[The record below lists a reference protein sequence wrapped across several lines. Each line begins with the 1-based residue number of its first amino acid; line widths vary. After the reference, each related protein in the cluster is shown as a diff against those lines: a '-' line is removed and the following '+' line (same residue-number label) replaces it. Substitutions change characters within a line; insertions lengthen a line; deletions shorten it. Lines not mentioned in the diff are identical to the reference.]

1 VAARWVLGGLACLVA
16 AVGIAQEL
24 PRLLETVEVRV
35 VNVDVVVS
43 DADGRPVRG
52 LERGDFELLV
62 NGRPV
67 EVEYFNSV
75 VDGLEAGSEAEE
87 ASSAALPYLAIVFD
101 GRSMRPARA
110 RRAIEKLSDR
120 LGDLLES
127 TRAIMVI
134 RQGTSLVV
142 EQPMTRDRLQLFDAL
157 DRLVAHRMPA
167 LDVGDRQLLLRQLEG
182 SGAPRVLRAT
192 ESDLETRPEDQVAV
206 QQAHQLL
213 RQIRI
218 QAGMERHAAEE
229 SSRQLRLLARSMAG
243 LPGRKAI
250 LLLGK
255 GIERQPAEALFRL
268 WWNKFGSFASRIGV
282 VSIDAEM
289 SQERG
294 DHLIDQ
300 LIDEANASRVT
311 FFSHDP
317 AGPSGAGGSA
327 EFNSSET
334 GQEIARGLDRMRDSL
349 VDLSLATGG
358 VGRVPSGVGS
368 LLDEMQNGF
377 GTYYSLG
384 FTPDEIERGRVRV
397 RVRQPDL
404 RVRYLRQFAAR
415 TAAQELEEATLATLL
430 TGAEDN
436 RLQVAVDL
444 GKAEPQKDGTFLVSV
459 LIKVPMARVSLLPQR
474 AHHVGRLSFVVMAQT
489 ADGALSRPATGE
501 VPIEIANA
509 ELLSVMGQIA
519 GYRMKLQTSA
529 GEQILA
535 IGVRDEV
542 AHEDATLRLVLTAG
556 WGA

>member
-1 VAARWVLGGLACLVA
+1 
-16 AVGIAQEL
+16 
-24 PRLLETVEVRV
+24 
-35 VNVDVVVS
+35 
-43 DADGRPVRG
+43 
-52 LERGDFELLV
+52 
-62 NGRPV
+62 
-67 EVEYFNSV
+67 
-75 VDGLEAGSEAEE
+75 
-87 ASSAALPYLAIVFD
+87 
-101 GRSMRPARA
+101 
-110 RRAIEKLSDR
+110 
-120 LGDLLES
+120 
-127 TRAIMVI
+127 
-134 RQGTSLVV
+134 
-142 EQPMTRDRLQLFDAL
+142 
-157 DRLVAHRMPA
+157 
-167 LDVGDRQLLLRQLEG
+167 
-182 SGAPRVLRAT
+182 
-192 ESDLETRPEDQVAV
+192 
-206 QQAHQLL
+206 
-213 RQIRI
+213 
-218 QAGMERHAAEE
+218 
-229 SSRQLRLLARSMAG
+229 
-243 LPGRKAI
+243 
-250 LLLGK
+250 
-255 GIERQPAEALFRL
+255 
-268 WWNKFGSFASRIGV
+268 
-282 VSIDAEM
+282 
-289 SQERG
+289 
-294 DHLIDQ
+294 
-300 LIDEANASRVT
+300 
-311 FFSHDP
+311 
-317 AGPSGAGGSA
+317 
-327 EFNSSET
+327 
-334 GQEIARGLDRMRDSL
+334 
-349 VDLSLATGG
+349 
-358 VGRVPSGVGS
+358 VGS